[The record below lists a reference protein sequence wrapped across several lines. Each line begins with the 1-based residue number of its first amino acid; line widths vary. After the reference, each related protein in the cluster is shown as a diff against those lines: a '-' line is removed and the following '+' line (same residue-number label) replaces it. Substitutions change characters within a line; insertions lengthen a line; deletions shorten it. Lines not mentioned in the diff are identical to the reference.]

1 MTRVKCRR
9 RDCAYWDEGVCSRDL
24 ITIDEDGCR
33 NFEEIVDF
41 LEEEEEMDWD
51 VEEGEEEEEQEE
63 EEELDYMDEDEDLW
77 EDEEDD
83 DSPRG
88 LFRSPWGL

>member
-9 RDCAYWDEGVCSRDL
+9 RDCAFWDEGVCSRDL

-51 VEEGEEEEEQEE
+51 VEEEEEEEE
-63 EEELDYMDEDEDLW
+63 EEELDYLDEEEDLW
-77 EDEEDD
+77 EDEEEDED
-83 DSPRG
+83 EGPRG
-88 LFRSPWGL
+88 IYRNSWGL

>member
-9 RDCAYWDEGVCSRDL
+9 RDCAFWDEGVCSRDL

-51 VEEGEEEEEQEE
+51 VEEEE
-63 EEELDYMDEDEDLW
+63 EEELDYLDEEEEDLW
-77 EDEEDD
+77 EDEEDED
-83 DSPRG
+83 EGPRG
-88 LFRSPWGL
+88 MYRNSWGL